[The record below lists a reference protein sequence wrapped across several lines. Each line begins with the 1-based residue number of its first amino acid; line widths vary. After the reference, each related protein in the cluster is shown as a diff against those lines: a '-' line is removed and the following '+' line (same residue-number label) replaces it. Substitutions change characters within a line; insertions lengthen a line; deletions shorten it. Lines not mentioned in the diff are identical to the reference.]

1 MSLRGKA
8 IREGKS
14 KILYEVQGR
23 ADALIQYF
31 KDDATAF
38 NAVKRGTIVDKG
50 ILNNRIASMIFKRLE
65 KEGIRTHFLE
75 QPSDREMLV
84 RKLEILP
91 VEVVV
96 RNRAAG
102 SFLKRFGGES
112 GKPLTP
118 PLVEY
123 FYKSDPLGD
132 PPIGEGHILYF
143 KWMTEAQLAECVVT
157 ALKVNRLLTPIFS
170 AIGLDLIDFK
180 LEFGQDTTG
189 KVFLADEIT
198 PDGCRLWDQK
208 TGESQDKDR
217 FRFDK
222 GQVEEAYQR
231 VCRGLAEQLGEA
243 R

>member
-1 MSLRGKA
+1 MIERGQP

-14 KILYEVQGR
+14 KILYEVKGR
-23 ADALIQYF
+23 PDAVIQFF

-50 ILNNRIASMIFKRLE
+50 ILNNRIASTIFRRLE
-65 KEGIRTHFLE
+65 KEGVRTHFLDR
-75 QPSDREMLV
+75 PSDREMLV
-84 RKLEILP
+84 RKLDILP

-102 SFLKRFGGES
+102 SFVKRFGVES
-112 GKPLTP
+112 GKKLEPT
-118 PLVEY
+118 LVEY

-143 KWMTEAQLAECVVT
+143 KWMTEAQLEECRKT
-157 ALKVNRLLTPIFS
+157 ALVVNRFLLPVFH
-170 AIGLDLIDFK
+170 AIGLDLVDFK
-180 LEFGQDTTG
+180 LEFGQDATG

-198 PDGCRLWDQK
+198 PDGCRLWDLV

-231 VCRGLAEQLGEA
+231 VCRGVEEQLGEI

>member
-1 MSLRGKA
+1 MSERGAA

-14 KILYEVQGR
+14 KILYEVKGR
-23 ADALIQYF
+23 PDALVQYF

-38 NAVKRGTIVDKG
+38 NAQKRGTIVDKG
-50 ILNNRIASMIFKRLE
+50 ILNNRIASMLFRRLE
-65 KEGIRTHFLE
+65 RDGVRTHFLD
-75 QPSDREMLV
+75 QPSEREMLV

-102 SFLKRFGGES
+102 SFVKRFGVES
-112 GKPLTP
+112 GKPLEP
-118 PLVEY
+118 ALVEF

-143 KWMTEAQLAECVVT
+143 GWMTQAELTECTEV
-157 ALKVNRLLTPIFS
+157 ALRVNALLQPLFA
-170 AIGLDLIDFK
+170 AIGLDLVDFK
-180 LEFGQDTTG
+180 LEFGKDASG
-189 KVFLADEIT
+189 RVFLADEIT
-198 PDGCRLWDQK
+198 PDGCRLWDRK

-222 GQVEEAYQR
+222 GQVEEAYRR
-231 VCRGLAEQLGEA
+231 VCRGLEEQLGEA
-243 R
+243 Q

>member
-1 MSLRGKA
+1 MIERGAA

-14 KILYEVQGR
+14 KILYEVKGR
-23 ADALIQYF
+23 GDAVIQYF

-38 NAVKRGTIVDKG
+38 NAQKRGIIVDKG
-50 ILNNRIASMIFKRLE
+50 VLNNRIASLLFRRLE
-65 KEGIRTHFLE
+65 KEGVRTHFLD
-75 QPSDREMLV
+75 QPGDREMLV
-84 RKLEILP
+84 RKLEIRP

-102 SFLKRFGGES
+102 SLVKRLGIES
-112 GKPLTP
+112 GKRLSP

-143 KWMTEAQLAECVVT
+143 RWMTEAELAECAAV
-157 ALKVNRLLTPIFS
+157 ALRVNRLLEPLFA
-170 AIGLDLIDFK
+170 AIGLDLVDFK
-180 LEFGQDTTG
+180 LEFGKDASG
-189 KVFLADEIT
+189 RVFLADEIT
-198 PDGCRLWDQK
+198 PDGCRLWDQT

-231 VCRGLAEQLGEA
+231 VCRGLEEQLGEA